1 MTLITVD
8 VTLPLGTFVLDVQF
22 SSDCRSIALFGPSGS
37 GKTSLANVMAGLLT
51 PQTGH
56 IGINGTTLFDSAA
69 GINLTPQQR
78 GIGYVFQDNRLFP
91 HMTIKDN
98 LVYGQKWAPPNQNGP
113 TFDDIVGL
121 LDIGHLLNRT
131 PAKLS
136 GGESQRVAIGRALLM
151 RPRIVLLDEP
161 LASLDQERKAEIIH
175 YLLKIRQAS
184 LAASLAPMITISHA
198 PEEVN
203 RLDAAFFAVRLPCD
217 LSQQRRLAR
226 AVVAQKN
233 NECALPQMQRLQF
246 GKNFPHQLVHVSNVV
261 RQQILRIRR
270 AVRGGQQL
278 AVHTG
283 EGVISEKRLFLV
295 SGDEISEEIMHQIGH
310 VVAIEHHSFLAVDH
324 IRLGLSQFSVPVHT
338 ACFKLQKFIEP
349 KISRGQRKL
358 PPFAHAS
365 AHITG

>member
-1 MTLITVD
+1 MTLISVD
-8 VTLPLGTFVLDVQF
+8 IKLPLGQFALDVQF

-56 IGINGTTLFDSAA
+56 ITINGTVLFDSAA

-91 HMTIKDN
+91 HMTIKAN
-98 LVYGQKWAPPNQNGP
+98 LVYGQKWAGP
-113 TFDDIVGL
+113 HQTGPSLDDIVAL
-121 LDIGHLLNRT
+121 LDIGHLLHRT
-131 PAKLS
+131 PATLS

-203 RLDAAFFAVRLPCD
+203 RLADE
-217 LSQQRRLAR
+217 
-226 AVVAQKN
+226 VVMLTGGTVK
-233 NECALPQMQRLQF
+233 
-246 GKNFPHQLVHVSNVV
+246 GVV
-261 RQQILRIRR
+261 RTPI
-270 AVRGGQQL
+270 
-278 AVHTG
+278 
-283 EGVISEKRLFLV
+283 
-295 SGDEISEEIMHQIGH
+295 
-310 VVAIEHHSFLAVDH
+310 
-324 IRLGLSQFSVPVHT
+324 
-338 ACFKLQKFIEP
+338 
-349 KISRGQRKL
+349 
-358 PPFAHAS
+358 
-365 AHITG
+365 

>member
-98 LVYGQKWAPPNQNGP
+98 LVYGQKWATPNQNGP

-203 RLDAAFFAVRLPCD
+203 RLADE
-217 LSQQRRLAR
+217 
-226 AVVAQKN
+226 VVMMAEGSVKS
-233 NECALPQMQRLQF
+233 
-246 GKNFPHQLVHVSNVV
+246 V
-261 RQQILRIRR
+261 IR
-270 AVRGGQQL
+270 
-278 AVHTG
+278 TP
-283 EGVISEKRLFLV
+283 I
-295 SGDEISEEIMHQIGH
+295 
-310 VVAIEHHSFLAVDH
+310 
-324 IRLGLSQFSVPVHT
+324 
-338 ACFKLQKFIEP
+338 
-349 KISRGQRKL
+349 
-358 PPFAHAS
+358 
-365 AHITG
+365 

>member
-98 LVYGQKWAPPNQNGP
+98 LVYGKKWAPPNQNGP
-113 TFDDIVGL
+113 SFDDIVDL

-203 RLDAAFFAVRLPCD
+203 RLADEVVMMAEGSVKSVIRTPVQAVSKCQQGTDTVFDGIIGRCESCALQADRGHFDHRIGDRPQSGVGMTRPQRNRLPV
-217 LSQQRRLAR
+217 R
-226 AVVAQKN
+226 AVAKGEDHIDLDGITSIENIDVFRGKTVNRIAVIAKG
-233 NECALPQMQRLQF
+233 CQRQ
-246 GKNFPHQLVHVSNVV
+246 
-261 RQQILRIRR
+261 RID
-270 AVRGGQQL
+270 
-278 AVHTG
+278 HTG
-283 EGVISEKRLFLV
+283 R
-295 SGDEISEEIMHQIGH
+295 IG
-310 VVAIEHHSFLAVDH
+310 
-324 IRLGLSQFSVPVHT
+324 P
-338 ACFKLQKFIEP
+338 
-349 KISRGQRKL
+349 RGIG
-358 PPFAHAS
+358 FE
-365 AHITG
+365 